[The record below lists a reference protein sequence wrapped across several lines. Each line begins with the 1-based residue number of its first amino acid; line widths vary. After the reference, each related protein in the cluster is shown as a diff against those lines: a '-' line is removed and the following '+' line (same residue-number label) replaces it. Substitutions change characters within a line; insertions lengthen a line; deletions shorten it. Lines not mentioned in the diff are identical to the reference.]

1 MSGISSHVLD
11 TARGRPAAGVV
22 VQLERWDPAA
32 GWQPL
37 GAGSTDAQGR
47 IAHFEPGLPLSA
59 GEHRLRF
66 ETAEYFARQTYFTE
80 QGQAAFYPRVEVT
93 FVVTSPSEHYH
104 IPLLLS
110 PFGYS
115 TYRGS

>member
-1 MSGISSHVLD
+1 MSGITSHVLD

-22 VQLERWDPAA
+22 VQLERWDAAA
-32 GWQPL
+32 GWQPI
-37 GAGSTDAQGR
+37 GAATTDAHGR
-47 IAHFEPGLPLSA
+47 IARFEPALALRG

-66 ETAEYFARQTYFTE
+66 ETAEYFARQGYFAE
-80 QGQAAFYPRVEVT
+80 PGPAAFYPRVEVT

>member
-1 MSGISSHVLD
+1 VSGISSHVLD
-11 TARGRPAAGVV
+11 TARGRPAAGIV
-22 VQLERWDPAA
+22 VQLERWDAAA
-32 GWQPL
+32 GWQRL
-37 GAGSTDAQGR
+37 GAGTTDAQGR
-47 IAHFEPGLPLSA
+47 IARFEPACALRA

-66 ETAEYFARQTYFTE
+66 ETAEYFARQGHFTE
-80 QGQAAFYPRVEVT
+80 PSQAAFYPRVEVT
-93 FVVTSPSEHYH
+93 FLVASPSEHYH